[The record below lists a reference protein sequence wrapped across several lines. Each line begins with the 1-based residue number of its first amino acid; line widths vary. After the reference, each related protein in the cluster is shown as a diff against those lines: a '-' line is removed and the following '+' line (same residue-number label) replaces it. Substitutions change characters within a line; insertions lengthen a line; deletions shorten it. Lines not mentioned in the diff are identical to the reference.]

1 MVRTLGHKVGS
12 RDIEMSPNNRS
23 HIYDMISKEVL
34 TDLPCLLA
42 VMLKLTSRLVSCGF
56 SITKYQSRDI
66 DFSGSRLY

>member
-1 MVRTLGHKVGS
+1 
-12 RDIEMSPNNRS
+12 
-23 HIYDMISKEVL
+23 MISKELL

>member
-1 MVRTLGHKVGS
+1 
-12 RDIEMSPNNRS
+12 MSPNNRS
-23 HIYDMISKEVL
+23 HIYDMISKELL